1 MNRSLQSALEKR
13 TRMGAW
19 QSRVYR
25 LERGYFSVWPDVASV
40 TAKEQ
45 PSRAE
50 CLFEEGQVAVVTDQ
64 GECVSRSCCVD
75 AALGVCTLMR
85 CHAV

>member
-25 LERGYFSVWPDVASV
+25 LERGYLSVWPDVASV
-40 TAKEQ
+40 TAQEQ

-50 CLFEEGQVAVVTDQ
+50 CLFQKGQVAVVTDQ
-64 GECVSRSCCVD
+64 GECVSQRGGAE
-75 AALGVCTLMR
+75 AALGGCTLMC
-85 CHAV
+85 CHAF